1 MKSLEIANIMIV
13 KIDGKLLA
21 NNFPEKALDY
31 IKNIINKYKNIPV
44 NNYVRANVSGNS
56 KLILYKINDN
66 IFVVCLSQEDEKK
79 LVELFKIIYKK
90 YNYALIELF
99 GAKPPKVTEKRKGI
113 IKNIIFSKANDMGPT
128 PIAWYPNDID
138 EQQKFEIAAK
148 SILVLSAGFDQNSKH
163 MDNTSSIIPFMNLGC
178 IGLVYTFS
186 IPSKEARGNSFD
198 AAITV
203 LIPNSYKKLLL
214 SRLERLELELKEITT
229 YIKEGKNPEQ
239 LLNMLKQN
247 IELVLNERGQI
258 PKTQSIDASL
268 KKLMVSE
275 IKKIQEKKPYS
286 TLLY

>member
-1 MKSLEIANIMIV
+1 MIV

-31 IKNIINKYKNIPV
+31 IKNIINKYKKIPV

-56 KLILYKINDN
+56 KLILYKISDN

-79 LVELFKIIYKK
+79 LVEIFKIIYKK
-90 YNYALIELF
+90 YNNVLIELF
-99 GAKPPKVTEKRKGI
+99 GEKTPKVTVKPSRI
-113 IKNIIFSKANDMGPT
+113 IKSIIFSKANDMGPT
-128 PIAWYPNDID
+128 PIAWYPEDID

-163 MDNTSSIIPFMNLGC
+163 MDNTSSIIPFMNMNC

-186 IPSKEARGNSFD
+186 IPSRKARGNSFD

-203 LIPNSYKKLLL
+203 LVPNSYKKLLL
-214 SRLERLELELKEITT
+214 SRLEKLELELKDITT
-229 YIKEGKNPEQ
+229 DIKAGKNPNQ
-239 LLNMLKQN
+239 LLIMLKQN
-247 IELVLNERGQI
+247 FEQVLNFESQT
-258 PKTQSIDASL
+258 PKTQSIDESL